1 MDYIIAIASHKRKSI
16 LEQRTLTFLNKHNID
31 FSNVYVFVSSDSYE
45 EYIELQEKYKFN
57 LIQNVNDKFNDS
69 ILQTRNNIIEYFE
82 EGEKII
88 ELDDD
93 VKNIEK
99 LEKNKKNE
107 SIENLN
113 DLFNNCFAQ
122 LNGSGLFGFCSKN
135 NSFFASCCTKYGLY
149 SIVNSCLGYIN
160 DKRIFLTV
168 REKEDFERSLQF
180 YTLGLPII
188 KFAQYGIDTI
198 YWKNRGGIQ
207 SHYNFEQ
214 RKIIQRSSALEL
226 ILKYPN
232 LCYITTRKNGI
243 TDIKFKYFKNNK
255 NKIKI

>member
-16 LEQRTLTFLNKHNID
+16 LEQRTLAFLKKHNIN
-31 FSNVYVFVSSDSYE
+31 FSLVYVFVSSDSYE

-93 VKNIEK
+93 VKDLQK
-99 LEKNKKNE
+99 LDKNMKNE
-107 SIENLN
+107 SVENLN
-113 DLFNNCFAQ
+113 ELFNNCFSA

-135 NSFFASCCTKYGLY
+135 NSFFASCTTKYGLY

-160 DKRIFLTV
+160 DKRIFLNV
-168 REKEDFERSLQF
+168 KEKEDFERVLQF

-188 KFAQYGIDTI
+188 KFGQYGIDTI
-198 YWKNRGGIQ
+198 YWQNRGGIQ
-207 SHYNFEQ
+207 AHYNFEA
-214 RKIIQRSSALEL
+214 RKIIQKNAALEL
-226 ILKYPN
+226 VLKYPD
-232 LCYITTRKNGI
+232 LVYITTRKNGI
-243 TDIKFKYFKNNK
+243 TDLKFKYFKKNK